1 MSKLERSD
9 VRRLT
14 SVVVR
19 RRSASKASGSSTSK
33 QKQLQHSALPVDP
46 GHHVQRP
53 PSQKPRKP
61 LQHQHSLSDVHNIG
75 ADGAAAR
82 LATALRQSHIPKPTD
97 SPASPYRRRRPNPLL
112 RGSPHAP
119 SSLRSPLAPRGAS
132 TFLSTLAGD
141 YISCSASE
149 ASPPVR
155 RLQGASG
162 LRNET
167 RFNAYVGQ
175 TKVNKPCRPG
185 TPRPV
190 TSALDDEPASAYA
203 PPREDTLIQDDA
215 STADS
220 TEDSRP
226 ASPLSTRSEQA
237 AKEQQGDDDDD
248 YNGGDGYAYEQQ
260 LPASRQP
267 YRLRPAEAFEK
278 LLQGMLST

>member
-1 MSKLERSD
+1 M
-9 VRRLT
+9 
-14 SVVVR
+14 R

-33 QKQLQHSALPVDP
+33 RKQLQHSAVPADP

-53 PSQKPRKP
+53 PSQKSRKP

-75 ADGAAAR
+75 ADGAADR
-82 LATALRQSHIPKPTD
+82 LATALRQSRIPKPTY
-97 SPASPYRRRRPNPLL
+97 SPASPYRRRRPIPPL

-119 SSLRSPLAPRGAS
+119 SPLRSPLAPRGAT

-141 YISCSASE
+141 YISCSASD
-149 ASPPVR
+149 ASPVR
-155 RLQGASG
+155 RLQGTSR

-175 TKVNKPCRPG
+175 SKVNKPRRPG

-190 TSALDDEPASAYA
+190 TSTLEESASAYA

-215 STADS
+215 SSADS

-226 ASPLSTRSEQA
+226 ASPLSTRSEEV

-248 YNGGDGYAYEQQ
+248 YNGGDDYANEQQ

-267 YRLRPAEAFEK
+267 YRLRPEEAFEK
-278 LLQGMLST
+278 LLQGMLTTW